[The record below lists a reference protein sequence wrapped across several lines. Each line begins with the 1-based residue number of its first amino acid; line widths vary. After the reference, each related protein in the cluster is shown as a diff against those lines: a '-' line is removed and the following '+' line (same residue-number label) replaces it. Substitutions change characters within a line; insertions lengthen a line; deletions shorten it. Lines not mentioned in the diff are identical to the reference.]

1 MTQLCP
7 AGQNIVAFTLEYV
20 LSLLFAACMSYNIIH
35 GSNLCSNNDNQCHSH
50 NDPI

>member
-1 MTQLCP
+1 MIQLCP

-20 LSLLFAACMSYNIIH
+20 LSLLFAACVSYNIIH
-35 GSNLCSNNDNQCHSH
+35 GSNSRSNNDNQCHGH